1 MVADDFP
8 VKLNPVQEGFFF
20 RLWKAHVFKSFK
32 KKDENEDITK

>member
-8 VKLNPVQEGFFF
+8 VKLNPVQAVFFF
-20 RLWKAHVFKSFK
+20 DCEKHTFLNPSK